1 MKRNTIYKILA
12 VCAVIFTTIA
22 SCTKLEENPIGVLAP
37 ESYFKTEVEV
47 EAAVMGVY
55 SRLAR
60 ETIYGRKLP
69 ITIMLLGDACDIGD
83 QGTPAR
89 RIQMNNFVPDANN
102 GLITAFW
109 PEVYRSIGAAN
120 AAISGAQS
128 IPNKDGAKTIELVAE
143 ARILRAHC
151 YYILVQLFGDIPY
164 IGEFV
169 TDPGLVADASK
180 TPAAEVY
187 QKIIEDCE
195 FAELNLPDTYASGI
209 RCRPTKGSA
218 KTMLASVYLTL
229 GEYDKAARYAEEVI
243 NSRATYGY
251 DLVDDFTEL
260 WKADNGDMA
269 EHIWTVDF
277 KAGNQTFYNLWAPL
291 TGIRGADMQGW
302 SVVVPSP
309 GLYNLYDSGDHRME
323 ITFITESPFSGVMV
337 PYTNWE
343 ISRMH
348 FGKYALYPGAGAA
361 SDGSNSGRNY
371 PIYRLAE
378 VYLIAAEALAEV
390 NNGPTTKAY
399 EYINKVR
406 ERARFG
412 GTLPADLASGLSKE
426 DFINAVLKERLLEF
440 PLEYKRW
447 FDIKRRQLGTEV
459 FAGTNSI
466 EPHSFDPAKNYL
478 LPIPQSELDRNP
490 NLKPQNP
497 GY

>member
-1 MKRNTIYKILA
+1 MKRNIIYKILA
-12 VCAVIFTTIA
+12 VCAVVLFTIP
-22 SCTKLEENPIGVLAP
+22 SCTKLEENPIGILAP

-55 SRLAR
+55 SRFAR

-83 QGTPAR
+83 QGTPSR
-89 RIQMNNFVPDANN
+89 RIQMNNFTPDANN

-109 PEVYRSIGAAN
+109 PEIYRSIGAAN
-120 AAISGAQS
+120 AAISGAES
-128 IPNKDGAKTIELVAE
+128 IPNKDGNRTKELVAE

-151 YYILVQLFGDIPY
+151 YYNLVQLFGDIPY
-164 IGEFV
+164 VGEFV
-169 TDPGLVADASK
+169 TDPASVADASK

-187 QKIIEDCE
+187 QKIIADCE
-195 FAELNLPDTYASGI
+195 FAEQNLPDTYSSGI

-218 KTMLASVYLTL
+218 KTMLASIYLTI
-229 GEYDKAARYAEEVI
+229 GQFDKAAQYAEEVI

-251 DLVDDFTEL
+251 NLVNDFTEL

-269 EHIWTVDF
+269 EHIWTIDF
-277 KAGNQTFYNLWAPL
+277 KAGTGTFTNWWAPL
-291 TGIRGADMQGW
+291 CGIRGADMQGW
-302 SVVVPSP
+302 SVIVASP
-309 GLYNLYDSGDHRME
+309 GLYALYETGDHRME
-323 ITFITESPFSGVMV
+323 TTFITETLVNDVMV

-343 ISRMH
+343 IPRMH
-348 FGKYALYPGAGAA
+348 LGKFSLYPGSGAN

-371 PIYRLAE
+371 PIFRFAE

-390 NNGPTTKAY
+390 NNGPTAKAY

-412 GTLPADLASGLSKE
+412 GTVPTDLPTGLSKA
-426 DFINAVLKERLLEF
+426 DFIDAVLKERLLEF

-447 FDIKRRQLGTEV
+447 FDIKRRQLGVEA
-459 FAGTNSI
+459 FGGANSI
-466 EPHSFDPAKNYL
+466 EPHNFDPAKNYL

-490 NLKPQNP
+490 NLLPQNP